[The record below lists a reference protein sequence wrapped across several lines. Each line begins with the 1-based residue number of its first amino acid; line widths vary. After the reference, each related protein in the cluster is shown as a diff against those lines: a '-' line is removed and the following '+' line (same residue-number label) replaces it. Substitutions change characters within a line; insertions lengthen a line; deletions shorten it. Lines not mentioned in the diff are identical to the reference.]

1 MIVPRTGEQNLPA
14 SLPFRMRIYFRRAKR
29 PSPQGISR
37 KVSERA
43 FVYLYRR
50 VRLHLRRGF
59 PGLFRGRE
67 GFGRMRPVYQEEGLT
82 TPGRIKGRN
91 IWSSGKEKKTGTSEC
106 LDFSK
111 QQTSRN
117 GITPGS
123 ERHLFGQVLY
133 FTIRLLLITS
143 LLPALLQ
150 QSVGFHQIC
159 ILHGLCLTHF

>member
-1 MIVPRTGEQNLPA
+1 M
-14 SLPFRMRIYFRRAKR
+14 
-29 PSPQGISR
+29 
-37 KVSERA
+37 
-43 FVYLYRR
+43 YLYRR

-123 ERHLFGQVLY
+123 ERHLLGQVLY
-133 FTIRLLLITS
+133 FYHSSLVNHQLASCTPSAVCRLSPDMHTAWAVPYAFLTALS
-143 LLPALLQ
+143 GQPATTAR
-150 QSVGFHQIC
+150 
-159 ILHGLCLTHF
+159 LHIP